1 MGWAGGAE
9 PIMVLDQISL
19 LTAIGFSSA
28 ALTVM
33 LLASWFSARRD
44 IYLLSWA
51 AGMAL
56 VVPGVVLFSLND
68 TPYDAGIQLLSLS
81 VLLAGFAGIYLG
93 AWQFH
98 RGSSNWHLVA
108 TITCVL
114 IAITGLSYALGL
126 SGVGTAAANIGI
138 AILMALSGY
147 EYWAARKEAPI
158 PLVANSTL
166 YLATSI
172 SFALC
177 GLVLMVDGDFVLTAR
192 PANWAEDLNAVVIIA
207 ALTGIGAL
215 SVTLNQLRA
224 ARHHRREAMTDPLTG
239 MLNRRAL
246 FDAMSGKRVEPGVAV
261 IMFDLDHF
269 KSINDR
275 LGHAVGD
282 LVLQR
287 FAEIVHD
294 NIRSADISARLGG
307 EEFCIVLGQLSS
319 RSAATV
325 AERIRA
331 AFEANAGPVMATAS
345 AGLAFGAIEGEAFE
359 NLLGRADNALYQAK
373 SAGRNRVHAAGLR
386 LVA

>member
-1 MGWAGGAE
+1 ML
-9 PIMVLDQISL
+9 LDQISL